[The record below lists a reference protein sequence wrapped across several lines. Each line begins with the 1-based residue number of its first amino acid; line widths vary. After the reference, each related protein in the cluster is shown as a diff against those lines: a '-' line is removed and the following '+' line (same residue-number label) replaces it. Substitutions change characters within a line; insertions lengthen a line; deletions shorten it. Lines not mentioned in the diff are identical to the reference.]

1 MRKLFRILRS
11 KLLSPIFPELNQIKF
26 LIGQNSILSSR
37 SMHNSFENLWD
48 AEVKVYSQWGE
59 DGILDFLCEK
69 LYISKPKI
77 LEIGAGNFN
86 ECNSYFLAKNRNA
99 SVVAVD
105 IAKDLLTSINS
116 SPLKWTNHLFGIE
129 KLVSPN
135 NINEL
140 IDEANN
146 KMDGLDIVSFD
157 IDGNDYWVV
166 AAADLKLTKIVIVE
180 YNPIFGSEMAVTVPR
195 DDNFDRAMKHSSGLY
210 FGASLKAFIHVLA
223 NKGFVFIGSNRVGN
237 NAFFIPNE
245 SIGKISLSI
254 PKDLNIY
261 TDWRIRE
268 SRDSSGK
275 LSYLSLSERVEI
287 INDLPLIEV
296 MSGNKLY
303 VKNLFNFN

>member
-11 KLLSPIFPELNQIKF
+11 KLLSPIFSELNQIKF
-26 LIGQNSILSSR
+26 LIGQNSILTSR
-37 SMHNSFENLWD
+37 SMQNSFENLWD

-129 KLVSPN
+129 KLVSPS

-146 KMDGLDIVSFD
+146 RMDGLDIVSFD

-166 AAADLKLTKIVIVE
+166 AAADLKSTKIVIVE

-237 NAFFIPNE
+237 NAFFIPNK
-245 SIGKISLSI
+245 SISKISLSI
-254 PKDLNIY
+254 PKDLKIY

-268 SRDSSGK
+268 SRDSFGQ

-287 INDLPLIEV
+287 INDLPLIEI